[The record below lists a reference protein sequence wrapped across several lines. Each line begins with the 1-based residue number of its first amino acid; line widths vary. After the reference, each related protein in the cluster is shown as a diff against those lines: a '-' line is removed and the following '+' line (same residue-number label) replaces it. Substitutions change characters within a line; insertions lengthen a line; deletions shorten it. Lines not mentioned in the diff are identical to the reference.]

1 MKIFLVRHGE
11 TDSNTKHRLM
21 GQRVDEPL
29 NEKGRRQAEGMA
41 ANLAE
46 QKYDF
51 IFSSP
56 QKRAIETA
64 ELIVDSRNIPV
75 VIKEELKERD
85 FGSLSGKTWEEIDLE
100 TGAKAGGAAE
110 KDFNQEY
117 DYRPYGGESAED
129 VKGRFLKFIHEL
141 KENYKDKKILIIA
154 HGGILR
160 LSHFLFNQEKL
171 KHIENTAI
179 VECEI

>member
-1 MKIFLVRHGE
+1 MKISLVRHGE

-21 GQRVDEPL
+21 GQRIDESL
-29 NEKGRRQAEGMA
+29 NEKGIKQAEAMA
-41 ANLAE
+41 TNLAE

-51 IFSSP
+51 VFSSP
-56 QKRAIETA
+56 QKRAVETA
-64 ELIVDSRNIPV
+64 KLIVNNRNIPV

-100 TGAKAGGAAE
+100 TGAKAGGTAE

-117 DYRPYGGESAED
+117 DYRPYGGESAAD
-129 VKGRFLKFIHEL
+129 VKERFSKFIREL
-141 KENYKDKKILIIA
+141 KENYMNKEVLIIA

-171 KHIENTAI
+171 RHIENTAI